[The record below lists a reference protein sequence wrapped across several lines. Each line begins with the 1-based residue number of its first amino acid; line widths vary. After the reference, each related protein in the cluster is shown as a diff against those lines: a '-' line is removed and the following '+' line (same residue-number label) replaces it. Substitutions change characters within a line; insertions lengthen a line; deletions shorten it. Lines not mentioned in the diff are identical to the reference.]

1 MSLLSTMLLSSNTV
15 RVTPWTFP
23 RDTKAAHRLARLA
36 RQALIAEAELTP
48 KPGLVDRRG
57 NGSHS
62 DLSLEI
68 MRRSAVAIEPYF
80 RQMALASWG
89 LEPCQSIR
97 EQLALIGRQAERAM
111 LEATGGSNAHKGA
124 IWALGLLVAASAMEH
139 DGRNNHNAN
148 SNVDANANAN
158 GNVNG
163 NGNVNASRDG
173 HITASTVAT
182 TAKAIASFEDCA
194 IPRLVSHG
202 DAVAKRYGVA
212 GARGEALSG
221 FPHVVDVA
229 LPALRRKRRSGAP
242 EQIARLDAL
251 LSVMSSLDDT
261 CLLYRGGQTALAAA
275 KEGAATIEA
284 AGGTGT
290 PLGLKQLYYLDRR
303 LLDLH
308 VSPGGSADLL
318 AAALFLDAIEHQQN
332 NIQADLDPGPE
343 LSPTEVSNGAH

>member
-1 MSLLSTMLLSSNTV
+1 
-15 RVTPWTFP
+15 
-23 RDTKAAHRLARLA
+23 
-36 RQALIAEAELTP
+36 LIAEAELTP

-57 NGSHS
+57 NGAHV

-80 RQMALASWG
+80 KQMALASWS

-97 EQLALIGRQAERAM
+97 EELASIGRRAERAM
-111 LEATGGSNAHKGA
+111 LEATGGSNSHKGA
-124 IWALGLLVAASAMEH
+124 IWALGLLVAASTMRH
-139 DGRNNHNAN
+139 IDRDNHSDNGRNGSIVANAN
-148 SNVDANANAN
+148 ANANAN
-158 GNVNG
+158 GIRNG
-163 NGNVNASRDG
+163 DLTASIVAADTNGSHNRN
-173 HITASTVAT
+173 ITASAVAA
-182 TAKAIASFEDCA
+182 TAKVIASFEDRA

-221 FPHVVDVA
+221 FPHVMDVA
-229 LPALRRKRRSGAP
+229 LPALRRKRRAGAP

-275 KEGAATIEA
+275 KEGATAVEA

-290 PLGLKQLYYLDRR
+290 ALGREQLYRLDRR

-318 AAALFLDAIEHQQN
+318 AAALFLDAIEYEQTDIRAELGPQQS
-332 NIQADLDPGPE
+332 L
-343 LSPTEVSNGAH
+343 TEVSNGAH